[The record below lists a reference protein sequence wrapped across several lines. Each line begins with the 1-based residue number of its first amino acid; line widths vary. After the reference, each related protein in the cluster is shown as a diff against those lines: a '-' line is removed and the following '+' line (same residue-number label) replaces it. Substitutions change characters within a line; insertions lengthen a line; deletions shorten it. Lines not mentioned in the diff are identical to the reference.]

1 MNHDKMSEEKERE
14 RDRQLGFQFLGEAQ
28 EYLNA
33 IESGLLRIGSTKI
46 DNQRIDEI
54 LRASHSIKG
63 SAAMM
68 GFGQLSHFA
77 HRLEDF
83 FKVIKIKKTDVV
95 DEQIESLLLQAVD
108 RLSHI
113 VKLHLQEIELDRDWL
128 STEIIPLF
136 DRLHEH
142 FGNPE
147 PEDTLAILSDDL
159 EADMSASIFE
169 TEVEECLQ
177 NLEKII
183 ETDDKKQIRSELIDV
198 AQVLS
203 GLGEMLEIPAFTS
216 LCRSVLEHLNE
227 TSSEKIIEIAQT
239 ALKAWRRSQ
248 ALVTVGQID
257 VLPTQLEFNKIERE
271 SASQTSDELIDSID
285 SMEDFLKT
293 DNSEAIEAFFSLTEE
308 IEAKTQ
314 EISQLESEQT
324 EIEAAWLDR
333 PSGFDCATASQTKR
347 DLSSNGDKSPT
358 ERDLSPEAGDKKPS
372 DRTEAVEEIETNIV
386 EDESDKTIRVA
397 VGQLEQLS
405 EQFGEVAIER
415 NALKLQIKNLRY
427 LVNLLNQRIKKLEQ
441 SNFRLRVAYD
451 RITVAGIVSKKHNPI
466 SIATE
471 EIQTEPK
478 AIEENSLELL
488 NDNNFDALEMDRY
501 NEIHLL
507 SGDVIE
513 GVVQVQEVSRDLE
526 INLEET
532 ERNAR
537 QLNRTTKQMQNTIS
551 QVRMRPLADLLGRFP
566 RALRDMELQYGKKV
580 QMQVKGGSTLIE
592 RSILEALNDPLL
604 HLFRNA
610 FDHGIE
616 SPEMRRSRNKP
627 ERGSIAISAAHR
639 GDRTVITVSD
649 DGGGINID
657 KIRNR
662 ALEIGLDAE
671 EINKAKE
678 RELLELIFEPGFST
692 ATKITNLSGRGVGM
706 DVVRTNVEKVKGKVE
721 VSTELGIG
729 TTFTITVP
737 FSLSVMRVLLVETNG
752 ILLAFPS
759 NAVEEVFM
767 INPQTILATD
777 EGESIEIDEKIV
789 RLIRLEQWFTLPDRA
804 ERYTSDEIPAIN
816 EPTALALVK
825 ENISYAIQVDRYW
838 REEEVTIRQV
848 EGFLKMPPGL
858 TGCTILGDGRVVP
871 LVDTFALIDWIE
883 NFQKHNL
890 ANAMDSNRL
899 ANLMQDLNRQQS
911 QESKANFYKNTIL
924 AIDDSI
930 NVRRFLAIV
939 LEKANY
945 RVEQA
950 KDGQEAIEK
959 LQAGI
964 RVQAVICDLEMPRLD
979 GYGFLSQIKSNDK
992 YKNIPVI
999 VLTSRNSDK
1008 HRRLAMNLGAAAY
1021 LNKPFQEPELLNTLE
1036 EVL

>member
-1 MNHDKMSEEKERE
+1 MSEEKERE
-14 RDRQLGFQFLGEAQ
+14 KERQLGFQFLGEAQ

-54 LRASHSIKG
+54 LRAAHSIKG

-83 FKVIKIKKTDVV
+83 FKIIKVKKTDVV
-95 DEQIESLLLQAVD
+95 DERIESLLLQAVD
-108 RLSHI
+108 RLSQI

-128 STEIIPLF
+128 STEINPLF

-142 FGNPE
+142 FGDPE

-159 EADMSASIFE
+159 EADMSVPIFE

-177 NLEKII
+177 NLEKIVTTG
-183 ETDDKKQIRSELIDV
+183 EKELIKPELANA
-198 AQVLS
+198 AQILS

-216 LCRSVLEHLNE
+216 LCQSVLEHLNE
-227 TSSEKIIEIAQT
+227 TNFQKITEIAET

-248 ALVTVGQID
+248 ALVIVGQID
-257 VLPTQLEFNKIERE
+257 VLPTHLESDRIELE
-271 SASQTSDELIDSID
+271 SESQTSEEMSESLE
-285 SMEDFLKT
+285 SMEDFLAT
-293 DNSEAIEAFFSLTEE
+293 DNNEAIEAFFSLTEE
-308 IEAKTQ
+308 IDAKTQ
-314 EISQLESEQT
+314 EICQLESEQT
-324 EIEAAWLDR
+324 EIEAARSTQQSELDR
-333 PSGFDCATASQTKR
+333 LEVAENLEAT
-347 DLSSNGDKSPT
+347 
-358 ERDLSPEAGDKKPS
+358 
-372 DRTEAVEEIETNIV
+372 IV
-386 EDESDKTIRVA
+386 EDESDKTIRVV

-415 NALKLQIKNLRY
+415 NALKLQLKNLRY

-451 RITVAGIVSKKHNPI
+451 RVTTTGIVSKEPQPI
-466 SIATE
+466 STVTD
-471 EIQTEPK
+471 EIKTEPQ
-478 AIEENSLELL
+478 AIEEDSLNLVS
-488 NDNNFDALEMDRY
+488 DSNNFDALEMDRY

-513 GVVQVQEVSRDLE
+513 GVVQIQEVSRDLE

-551 QVRMRPLADLLGRFP
+551 QVRMRPLTDLLGRFP

-580 QMQVKGGSTLIE
+580 HLQVKGGNTPIE

-616 SPEMRRSRNKP
+616 APEVRRSLDKP
-627 ERGSIAISAAHR
+627 ERGTIAISAAHR

-649 DGGGINID
+649 DGSGINLD
-657 KIRNR
+657 KIRAR

-671 EINKAKE
+671 EINNAKD

-692 ATKITNLSGRGVGM
+692 ANKITDLSGRGVGM

-721 VSTELGIG
+721 VSTELGKG
-729 TTFTITVP
+729 TTFTIIVP
-737 FSLSVMRVLLVETNG
+737 FSLSVMRVLLVESNG

-759 NAVEEVFM
+759 NSVEEVFM

-777 EGESIEIDEKIV
+777 EGESIELDEEIV
-789 RLIRLEQWFTLPDRA
+789 RLIRLEQWFRLSDRA
-804 ERYTSDEIPAIN
+804 ERYTSDDVPALA
-816 EPTALALVK
+816 ESTALAIVK
-825 ENISYAIQVDRYW
+825 ENTSYAIQVDRYW
-838 REEEVTIRQV
+838 REEEVTVRQV

-858 TGCTILGDGRVVP
+858 TGCAILGDGRVVP

-883 NFQKHNL
+883 NFQKNNL
-890 ANAMDSNRL
+890 ANAMDNNRL
-899 ANLMQDLNRQQS
+899 ANLMQDMNKQQS
-911 QESKANFYKNTIL
+911 QASKASFTKNTIL

-939 LEKANY
+939 LEKSNY

-950 KDGQEAIEK
+950 KDGQEALEK

-964 RVQAVICDLEMPRLD
+964 QIQAVICDLEMPRLD
-979 GYGFLSQIKSNDK
+979 GYGFLSRVKSNDK
-992 YKNIPVI
+992 YKDIPVI

-1036 EVL
+1036 EIL